1 MLNARKQEQR
11 KSSYLPSRSVDVL
24 LGIRACPH
32 CADEFRAWTVLLGS
46 PSYPSAT
53 YYSNFV
59 LQETRY
65 ASKDLDTIES
75 NSSKTHCISAVM
87 FSERGN
93 MRSRTACSLTRRNL
107 STSSDRS
114 RS

>member
-24 LGIRACPH
+24 LGIRACSH

-53 YYSNFV
+53 HYGNSV

-65 ASKDLDTIES
+65 ASNDLETIEP
-75 NSSKTHCISAVM
+75 N
-87 FSERGN
+87 FS
-93 MRSRTACSLTRRNL
+93 
-107 STSSDRS
+107 
-114 RS
+114 